1 MTNRTAIIGIGAALF
16 MAAMIPYAYKAR
28 CAGPD
33 CPPADPPYFGERG
46 AR

>member
-1 MTNRTAIIGIGAALF
+1 MNYKIAIIVLGVALF
-16 MAAMIPYAYKAR
+16 IGAMIPYAYKSR
-28 CAGPD
+28 CSGTD